1 MERPVRISVIGGGRA
16 TPEEAR
22 VAEAVGRAV
31 AEAGAVLIC
40 GGLGGIM
47 TAAARGCRAAGG
59 LTVGILPGYDSDE
72 AGPDILIPIVTGLNE
87 ARNVIVA
94 ASGDAVIAIGGALGT
109 LTEIGFALKLRRPVI
124 GLGTWTLDKSRLP
137 AGAQIVAAAT
147 PEDAVAKA
155 LAACQAR

>member
-16 TPEEAR
+16 APEEVTA
-22 VAEAVGRAV
+22 AEAVGRGI
-31 AEAGAVLIC
+31 AEASAVLVC

-47 TAAARGCRAAGG
+47 AAAARGCRHARG
-59 LTVGILPGYDSDE
+59 LTVGILPGYDSAD
-72 AGPDILIPIVTGLNE
+72 AAPDILIPIVTGLNE
-87 ARNVIVA
+87 ARNVVVA

-124 GLGTWTLDKSRLP
+124 GLGTWTLDESRLP
-137 AGAQIVAAAT
+137 AGARIIPAAT
-147 PEDAVAKA
+147 PGDAVAKA